1 MKRLEA
7 SEARTA
13 RGEAVRWDDEEARG
27 KGIVFVVIGK
37 LEALKEF
44 TQLKC

>member
-1 MKRLEA
+1 MKRLGA

-13 RGEAVRWDDEEARG
+13 RGEAVRRDDEEARG
-27 KGIVFVVIGK
+27 KDIVFVVIEK